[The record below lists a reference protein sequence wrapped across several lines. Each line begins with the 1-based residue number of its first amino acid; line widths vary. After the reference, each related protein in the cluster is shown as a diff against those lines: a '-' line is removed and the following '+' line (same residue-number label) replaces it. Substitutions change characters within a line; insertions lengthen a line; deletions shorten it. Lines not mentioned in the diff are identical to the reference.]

1 MRKQYDFTDA
11 KPNPYAKKLKTQ
23 ITIRLENETL
33 DYFKQIATETDLPYQ
48 KLINLFLR
56 DCATNHKRP
65 EVKWTRAKAHA

>member
-1 MRKQYDFTDA
+1 MRKQYDFSNA

-23 ITIRLENETL
+23 ITIRLENDTL
-33 DYFKQIATETDLPYQ
+33 DYFKQMATETDLPYQ

-65 EVKWTRAKAHA
+65 EVKWTREKVPA

>member
-1 MRKQYDFTDA
+1 MRKQYDFSDA

-23 ITIRLENETL
+23 ITIRLENDTL

-56 DCATNHKRP
+56 DCAVSHKRP